1 MQGLNMPF
9 KFLSGREVKRE
20 VRGAWQEQRRPRY
33 CIQMFFDR
41 FLRYM
46 SFSEANAFMSQEGS

>member
-1 MQGLNMPF
+1 MQGLNVPF

-20 VRGAWQEQRRPRY
+20 MRGGVARAE
-33 CIQMFFDR
+33 MAKVLHSNVFDG